1 MRMIL
6 YQNLPLYSSLTNY
19 TKISKSMRTF
29 RETPC
34 SLGYVKLKRRGN
46 FILRMRTIWGRT
58 KNWFNKYKNH
68 FNEMKGDVGMSD
80 QQK

>member
-34 SLGYVKLKRRGN
+34 SLGYVKLKRRGD
-46 FILRMRTIWGRT
+46 FILRMRTIWLALAVELKIGAT
-58 KNWFNKYKNH
+58 SIKIIS
-68 FNEMKGDVGMSD
+68 MK
-80 QQK
+80 

>member
-46 FILRMRTIWGRT
+46 FILRMRTIWLAQRALAVELKIGVT
-58 KNWFNKYKNH
+58 SIN
-68 FNEMKGDVGMSD
+68 MK
-80 QQK
+80 